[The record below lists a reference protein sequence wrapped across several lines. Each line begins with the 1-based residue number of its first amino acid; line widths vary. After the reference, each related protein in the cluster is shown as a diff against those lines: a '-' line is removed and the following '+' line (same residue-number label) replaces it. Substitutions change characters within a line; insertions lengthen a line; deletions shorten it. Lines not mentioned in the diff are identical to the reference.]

1 MDIPATPA
9 APTGPLTE
17 LLDGRWAHV
26 RRAARERMSE
36 LPSPATY
43 DLTTEQHRALV
54 FDELRALAEAGYP
67 RAGFPKQYGGD
78 GDTGGS
84 LTSFEMLG
92 FGDLSVMVKAGVQ
105 WGLFGGAVEALGT
118 ERHHDAHLRAIME
131 LDLPGCFAM
140 TETGHGSDVQHL
152 RTTAAYDPA
161 TREFDLH
168 TPHEAARKDYIGNA
182 ARDGRMAV
190 VFAQLVAG
198 GAGRGVHALLVRI
211 RDDEGNPVPGVR
223 IEDCGRKAGLNG
235 VDNGRI
241 WFDHLRVPRESL
253 LNRYGDVAEDGTYS
267 SPVEGD
273 GRRFFTMLG
282 TLIRGR
288 ISVAGAAGSATKSAL
303 TIAVRYGL
311 ARRQFEQPGSESD
324 EVVVLDYLAHQRK
337 LLPALATTYAL
348 HFAQEELVTTLHELS
363 ERDHAAVE
371 YTDGEQ
377 GTEEHDRR
385 QRELESRAAGLKA
398 ATTWHATRTIQTCR
412 EACGGA
418 GYLAENRLPQLK
430 ADTDVFTTFEGDNT
444 VLFQLVAKG
453 LLTGYRQHVG
463 ELGSVG
469 MARFV
474 ADRFVETVIERT
486 AARSVIERLVNA
498 VTPNDEETDLLDRGW
513 HVKVFEDREKHV
525 LDTLARRLRR
535 AGDAD
540 ANPFEVFNDAQDHV
554 LRAARV
560 HVDRIVLEAFV
571 AAIDRC
577 TDEATTAL
585 LNRLCDLH
593 VLSNIEADL
602 DWFLGHG
609 RFTTA
614 RAKAVT
620 GAVNDLC
627 AHLRPHAATLV
638 DAFAIPE
645 SLVAAPIATG
655 AEARRQATQREH
667 DVAEAAGT
675 TR

>member
-1 MDIPATPA
+1 MDIPTTEPVA
-9 APTGPLTE
+9 APTLTE
-17 LLDGRWAHV
+17 LLDGRWGHI
-26 RRAARERMSE
+26 RRDARARMTD
-36 LPSPATY
+36 LPSPQTH
-43 DLTTEQHRALV
+43 DLSTEQHRAQV
-54 FDELRALAEAGYP
+54 FAELKTLADVGYP
-67 RAGFPKQYGGD
+67 RVGFPKEYGGEA
-78 GDTGGS
+78 DTGAS

-118 ERHHDAHLRAIME
+118 ERHHEAHLRAIME

-152 RTTAAYDPA
+152 RTTAVYDPA
-161 TREFDLH
+161 TEEFVLH
-168 TPHEAARKDYIGNA
+168 TPHEGARKDYIGNA
-182 ARDGRMAV
+182 ARDGRVAV
-190 VFAQLVAG
+190 VFAQLVTG
-198 GAGRGVHALLVRI
+198 GETRGVHALLVPI
-211 RDDEGNPVPGVR
+211 RDGHGDPAPGVR

-235 VDNGRI
+235 VDNGRL
-241 WFDHLRVPRESL
+241 WFDRVRVPRESL
-253 LNRYGDVAEDGTYS
+253 LNRYGDVAPDGTYT

-273 GRRFFTMLG
+273 SRRFFTMLG

-288 ISVAGAAGSATKSAL
+288 ISVAGAAGSATKTAL

-311 ARRQFEQPGSESD
+311 ARRQFDRPGSPD

-337 LLPALATTYAL
+337 LLPALATSYAL
-348 HFAQEELVTTLHELS
+348 HFAQEELVTTLHELHGS
-363 ERDHAAVE
+363 EYD
-371 YTDGEQ
+371 
-377 GTEEHDRR
+377 DRR

-453 LLTGYRQHVG
+453 LLTGYQQHVHQ
-463 ELGSVG
+463 LGTVG
-469 MARFV
+469 MARFI
-474 ADRFVETVIERT
+474 ADQFVETVIERT
-486 AARSVIERLVNA
+486 AARSLIDRLVNA
-498 VTPNDEETDLLDRGW
+498 VTPQDEETDLLDRGW
-513 HVKVFEDREKHV
+513 HLRLFEDREKHV

-535 AGDAD
+535 AGDDGAD
-540 ANPFEVFNDAQDHV
+540 PFEVFNSAQDHV

-560 HVDRIVLEAFV
+560 HVDRVVLEAFV

-577 TDEATTAL
+577 ADQGAATL
-585 LNRLCDLH
+585 LDRLCDLH
-593 VLSNIEADL
+593 VRANVESDL

-609 RFTTA
+609 RLTTA

-627 AHLRPHAATLV
+627 AHLRPHAGALV
-638 DAFAIPE
+638 DAFAIPDA
-645 SLVAAPIATG
+645 LVGAPIALG
-655 AEARRQATQREH
+655 AERDRQWAQRRH
-667 DVAEAAGT
+667 EAAGLP
-675 TR
+675 RMED

>member
-9 APTGPLTE
+9 AAVEALTE
-17 LLDGRWAHV
+17 LLDGRWGHV
-26 RRAARERMSE
+26 RRQARQRMSE

-43 DLTTEQHRALV
+43 DLSTEEHRAQV
-54 FDELRALAEAGYP
+54 FGELKLLAKAGYP
-67 RAGFPKQYGGD
+67 RVGFPKRYGGD

-140 TETGHGSDVQHL
+140 TETGHGSDVQSL
-152 RTTAAYDPA
+152 RTTATYDQA
-161 TREFDLH
+161 TGQFELH
-168 TPHEAARKDYIGNA
+168 TPHEGARKDYIGNA

-190 VFAQLVAG
+190 VFAQLVVG
-198 GAGRGVHALLVRI
+198 GESRGVHALLVRV

-253 LNRYGDVAEDGTYS
+253 LNRYGDVAEDGTYT
-267 SPVEGD
+267 SPIDGD

-311 ARRQFEQPGSESD
+311 VRRQFAAPGHD
-324 EVVVLDYLAHQRK
+324 QEVVVLDYLAHQRK

-363 ERDHAAVE
+363 EANDAAVE

-377 GTEEHDRR
+377 NTEAHERR

-398 ATTWHATRTIQTCR
+398 ATTWHATRTIQACR

-444 VLFQLVAKG
+444 VLLQLVAKG

-474 ADRFVETVIERT
+474 ADQVVETVIERT
-486 AARSVIERLVNA
+486 AARSLIDKLVNA
-498 VTPNDEETDLLDRGW
+498 VTPNDDETDLLDRGW
-513 HVKVFEDREKHV
+513 HLKLFEDREKHV
-525 LDTLARRLRR
+525 LDTAVRRLRK
-535 AGDAD
+535 AGDAGAD
-540 ANPFEVFNDAQDHV
+540 PFQVFNNAQDHV

-560 HVDRIVLEAFV
+560 HVERIVLEAFV

-577 TDEATTAL
+577 PDEAVAAL
-585 LNRLCDLH
+585 LTRVCDLH
-593 VLSNIEADL
+593 VLSQIEADL

-609 RFTTA
+609 RMTA
-614 RAKAVT
+614 TRAKAVT

-627 AHLRPHAATLV
+627 QHLRPHVADLV
-638 DAFAIPE
+638 DAFAIPD
-645 SLVAAPIATG
+645 SLVAAPIAVG
-655 AEARRQATQREH
+655 AEADRQAAQQAH
-667 DVAEAAGT
+667 DAA
-675 TR
+675 RA